1 MAWVKMG
8 DDADMYPRL
17 MEAASHPKADART
30 VNELFGFIMRC
41 AAYSAAHLTD
51 SVIEMGVVYTYAG
64 GNPDVLQI
72 ALDTG
77 LLEWVE
83 TPKGAEA
90 EAPRGPGLRTHQ
102 VTRRRRVEPS
112 APARQLRSGVAPG
125 RDRPRR
131 RPVPLVRRRGLLAW
145 KNISPQ
151 GHTRSLEARGG
162 WHCGHARRGVYAV

>member
-8 DDADMYPRL
+8 DDADMYPKL

-72 ALDTG
+72 ALDAG
-77 LLEWVE
+77 LLEWVD
-83 TPKGAEA
+83 TPKGRKPKLLEDPDFIHIRSRADVSA
-90 EAPRGPGLRTHQ
+90 SATTPI
-102 VTRRRRVEPS
+102 RRC
-112 APARQLRSGVAPG
+112 ARL
-125 RDRPRR
+125 
-131 RPVPLVRRRGLLAW
+131 
-145 KNISPQ
+145 
-151 GHTRSLEARGG
+151 
-162 WHCGHARRGVYAV
+162 